1 MADEDE
7 AFALDDVAIVESG
20 RCIKKSVT
28 LQTEEWTLVN
38 LHHCILQS
46 NIGQSDRIR
55 RWSSSAYNAFG
66 RNFACYDKSNQ
77 NQTQVITYFSY
88 TLQLSLKY
96 CTTFR
101 EIHISC

>member
-7 AFALDDVAIVESG
+7 AFALDDAAIVETG

-28 LQTEEWTLVN
+28 LQTEEWTLEN

-66 RNFACYDKSNQ
+66 RNFVCYDKSTQ
-77 NQTQVITYFSY
+77 NQTQVITYI
-88 TLQLSLKY
+88 SLLY
-96 CTTFR
+96 FTT
-101 EIHISC
+101 